1 MITILRTNSD
11 DPDLITLVKQLDA
24 ELEIR
29 NREFHSF
36 YSRFNKLDKIRHVV
50 LAYDDDKLAGCGAIK
65 EFGPDTME
73 IKRMYVR
80 PGSRRKGIAFRVL
93 NELEKWAGELS
104 YRKTIL
110 ETSLRQPEAI
120 GLYKKNGYTLI
131 PNFGQYT
138 GFENSICFEKQ
149 LKAQPFTQA
158 SPLMTPDA

>member
-1 MITILRTNSD
+1 
-11 DPDLITLVKQLDA
+11 
-24 ELEIR
+24 
-29 NREFHSF
+29 
-36 YSRFNKLDKIRHVV
+36 
-50 LAYDDDKLAGCGAIK
+50 
-65 EFGPDTME
+65 ME